1 VLSAMA
7 EGLSNRQIADRLYL
21 TIPAVSR
28 HVANILHKLDLPPGE
43 ENRRVR
49 AILIWLKS
57 ETTG

>member
-1 VLSAMA
+1 MA